1 MVWSQGSQFFRD
13 CARRAERGVAGVAQ
27 LVGKWPQCAAGVLE
41 AGSDGA
47 VGGVMGRYPDHRPGR
62 RWVQKNASRSINR
75 AMATRRVVCYSGEGS
90 KRDGTHTP
98 REFTAIAR
106 RSCKRDC
113 PKRTDDLQAW
123 AEWAGADLLGPDHE
137 EYCRC
142 MVQGQPFFKALA
154 RPLTD
159 GKEVTMKLE
168 GRSLV
173 LTASG
178 TTTKSMRIPLNDL
191 NMLKYWIDLSR
202 AAARAQLQA
211 QRAPVRRP
219 R

>member
-1 MVWSQGSQFFRD
+1 
-13 CARRAERGVAGVAQ
+13 
-27 LVGKWPQCAAGVLE
+27 
-41 AGSDGA
+41 
-47 VGGVMGRYPDHRPGR
+47 
-62 RWVQKNASRSINR
+62 
-75 AMATRRVVCYSGEGS
+75 
-90 KRDGTHTP
+90 
-98 REFTAIAR
+98 
-106 RSCKRDC
+106 
-113 PKRTDDLQAW
+113 
-123 AEWAGADLLGPDHE
+123 
-137 EYCRC
+137 